1 MQRGK
6 KNLWKNRANHLHE
19 KLQVYNCI
27 SNDVSDSSVRERE
40 RERASCF
47 FFRAQA
53 WSKTPNFLCIATML
67 LLPSPCP
74 FHISLSTYSAS
85 PRLFPQGENTS
96 SCSREFRFR
105 VKKACRAIYQASAQ
119 LVVGGIVQELPAS
132 ETQVKPFERSLRLD
146 CCRSLPW
153 AVVEVCIG
161 YGDLRLNVR
170 CATPGQCFMP
180 IALPGL
186 HPLLRS
192 CPPLRLWSTLLFLS
206 GSKTLNPRILSF
218 FAFLERTEGS
228 VRTPGWANLPLCVSS
243 SGCLQSFW
251 QNHGFFWAGI
261 CNPWISGCWRRWM
274 ALGIRCR
281 WSCNGSRRVLS
292 LSLSAHIDFFCKY
305 GSVWKLSKNMGSHF
319 CKINISSVKFA
330 KEEWF

>member
-1 MQRGK
+1 MQRGEK
-6 KNLWKNRANHLHE
+6 ILWKNHANHLHK

-27 SNDVSDSSVRERE
+27 ANDVSDSSVRERE
-40 RERASCF
+40 REHLASSFKHRLDPKPQTSCVLQQCSCSHLPVLSIVRSVPILLHQECF
-47 FFRAQA
+47 P
-53 WSKTPNFLCIATML
+53 K
-67 LLPSPCP
+67 
-74 FHISLSTYSAS
+74 
-85 PRLFPQGENTS
+85 EKNTS

-119 LVVGGIVQELPAS
+119 LVVGGIVQELLAS
-132 ETQVKPFERSLRLD
+132 ETQVKHFEHSLRLG
-146 CCRSLPW
+146 CFRSLPW
-153 AVVEVCIG
+153 AVVEVFIG

-170 CATPGQCFMP
+170 CATPGRCSMP

-218 FAFLERTEGS
+218 FAFWERIEGS

-261 CNPWISGCWRRWM
+261 CNPWISGCWKRWM

-292 LSLSAHIDFFCKY
+292 LCLSVSL
-305 GSVWKLSKNMGSHF
+305 LSLL
-319 CKINISSVKFA
+319 
-330 KEEWF
+330 